1 MVNFR
6 ISICLVEIY
15 QSSLAIESS
24 TRILEIWLVF
34 CTSGSGTKH
43 IYTVLYNGSTA
54 HGLHEEIDF
63 SNPLS
68 EINQPMRSFGFTRQA
83 CLNLTGILLRKK
95 VKPDKR

>member
-34 CTSGSGTKH
+34 CTSGTKH

-68 EINQPMRSFGFTRQA
+68 EINQPMRSFWVYQ
-83 CLNLTGILLRKK
+83 TGMPKPNWNIVTKK
-95 VKPDKR
+95 SET